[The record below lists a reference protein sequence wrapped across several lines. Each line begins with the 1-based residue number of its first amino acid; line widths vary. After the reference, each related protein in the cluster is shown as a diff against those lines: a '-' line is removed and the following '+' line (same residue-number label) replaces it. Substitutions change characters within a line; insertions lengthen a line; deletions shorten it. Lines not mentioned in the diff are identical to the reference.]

1 MSAAMLTTY
10 DCSCHTIDR
19 LTINNTFHV
28 KTELRL
34 RINAGT
40 SENVSVGM
48 NKTQINVNRNLLS
61 APSMQCGF
69 YLKPSPFLR
78 STSVFL

>member
-10 DCSCHTIDR
+10 DCACHTIDR

-48 NKTQINVNRNLLS
+48 NK
-61 APSMQCGF
+61 
-69 YLKPSPFLR
+69 KPDKCEQKLAECTFNAMWFLFKTFPFP
-78 STSVFL
+78 